1 MLLPLPP
8 TLDTTSKP
16 SSNPNQNQPS
26 PILDASCSPYSVPY
40 TGCDSHS
47 APPKATGVPTGSPT
61 TAEPTGP
68 TPPPT
73 PAPTQF
79 KSIGDMERSVASSF
93 DASDFLQMDAVY
105 AEGFGSKGLIDQL
118 ENLAVTLRSLSLK
131 VHLGGLPLLPG
142 FTVPPTTTTITP
154 SSEFGFLTD
163 GKEPSKVEIAG
174 TLNFK
179 PFAFQFLFK
188 VSDLAL
194 KLGSGGMLKLKVF
207 TVNAFYTKKRM
218 AINFFG
224 AGSLTVHQ
232 VGTAYA
238 NVTGQADSMHLMLKS
253 VGGLQMGKFT
263 TKFFMSANVRLRS
276 KKWCAGKAHRLE
288 GLDPA
293 AIVAELNK
301 YKWSIQVNQ
310 PAPPAV
316 LCLLCPSCS
325 APRAVPPCCAPRLPA
340 AFLGAPAG
348 CNPTLTSIGRHP
360 RPTPQG

>member
-1 MLLPLPP
+1 
-8 TLDTTSKP
+8 
-16 SSNPNQNQPS
+16 
-26 PILDASCSPYSVPY
+26 
-40 TGCDSHS
+40 
-47 APPKATGVPTGSPT
+47 
-61 TAEPTGP
+61 
-68 TPPPT
+68 
-73 PAPTQF
+73 
-79 KSIGDMERSVASSF
+79 
-93 DASDFLQMDAVY
+93 MDAVY

-194 KLGSGGMLKLKVF
+194 KLGSMGMLKLKVF

-238 NVTGQADSMHLMLKS
+238 NVTGQADSMHLMLKT
-253 VGGLQMGKFT
+253 VGGLQMGQFT

-276 KKWCAGKAHRLE
+276 KKWCAGEAHRLE

-293 AIVAELNK
+293 AMVAELNK

-310 PAPPAV
+310 PAPRLCSACYAPPALLLVLCPPAV
-316 LCLLCPSCS
+316 LLDYQLPFL
-325 APRAVPPCCAPRLPA
+325 VPPLAVTQP
-340 AFLGAPAG
+340 
-348 CNPTLTSIGRHP
+348 
-360 RPTPQG
+360 